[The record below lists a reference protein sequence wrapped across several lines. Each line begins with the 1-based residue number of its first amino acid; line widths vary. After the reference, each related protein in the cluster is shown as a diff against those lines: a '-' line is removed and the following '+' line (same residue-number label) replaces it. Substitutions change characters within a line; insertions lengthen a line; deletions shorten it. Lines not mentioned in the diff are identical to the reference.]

1 MEMFFLE
8 VLMWV
13 FKVEDLHRVA
23 PYKIVFLVAIL
34 GLLII
39 NWRTHR
45 RVKKVSFDACNRGQA
60 SIVFRQLSELHRH
73 KIEDFFYRNFELIQI
88 TKSVNNESILNQY
101 DDFFRMMQDTG
112 VNELSHF
119 NLNGRVLGEFLNNC
133 SSEYMAIKNH
143 LLKVTMSESEDDK
156 KDASFF
162 LKRKFDSINASF
174 GLWLKI
180 KQTEVNNEN

>member
-8 VLMWV
+8 ILTWA
-13 FKVEDLHRVA
+13 FRVEDWHKIA
-23 PYKIVFLVAIL
+23 PYKLGILFAMAIL
-34 GLLII
+34 LAIV
-39 NWRTHR
+39 WRTHT
-45 RVKKVSFDACNRGQA
+45 RVKKVSIDHCNRGQA
-60 SIVFRQLSELHRH
+60 QIVFRQLSELHRH

-101 DDFFRMMQDTG
+101 DDFFRMLQDTG
-112 VNELSHF
+112 ANELSHF
-119 NLNGRVLGEFLNNC
+119 NLNGRVLGEFLNGC

-143 LLKVTMSESEDDK
+143 LLKVTMSELEEDK

-174 GLWLKI
+174 GKWLKV
-180 KQTEVNNEN
+180 KTEVINEN

>member
-13 FKVEDLHRVA
+13 FKVEDLRRVA

-101 DDFFRMMQDTG
+101 DDFFRMVQDTG